1 MPTDMKLMIAA
12 TFAKMTRKKPVD
24 KITVKDLVECCGI
37 SRQTFYYYFQ
47 DLLEVMEWSIQQ
59 LLQKALNNSLEANT
73 PEESIQEFLRVSTEY
88 GEVLLR
94 LLASQRRE
102 QVERVFVDAIQS
114 AIRQL
119 ILDGCPELAWNH
131 QQMEVALRFYACGM
145 TGVIFDACRNPSAD
159 YEQLSHQL
167 YQLYTGTIH
176 TRP

>member
-59 LLQKALNNSLEANT
+59 LLQKAMNNSLEANT

-102 QVERVFVDAIQS
+102 
-114 AIRQL
+114 
-119 ILDGCPELAWNH
+119 
-131 QQMEVALRFYACGM
+131 
-145 TGVIFDACRNPSAD
+145 
-159 YEQLSHQL
+159 
-167 YQLYTGTIH
+167 
-176 TRP
+176 